1 MKVVFLNPPYFPMFS
16 RESRSPC
23 VTKSST
29 LYWPMFMAYAAGC
42 VEEDGNEIQV
52 IDSPAMDL
60 DLEATLERIRE
71 FGPALAVLNTSTP
84 SINNDMR
91 VGRALK
97 EKLGCKIAMMGTHA
111 TAEPIEILEREG
123 AIDFVI
129 SGEADYTARELV
141 RHLRGDGVDHA
152 RKLLGVS
159 WRNGE
164 EPVRNPE
171 RPKIE
176 NLDALPWVSK
186 VYRKHLFSC
195 YKRYFYGANINPLI
209 VILSGRGCPFRCT
222 YCVVPQT
229 LTGHTYRKRSIKDV
243 VDEMAYIKENF
254 PDLGEIFF
262 EDDTFTAHPTR
273 TAELCQEVID
283 RGLKVTW
290 SANARAD
297 VKYEVLDKMKRAG
310 CRELCVGFES
320 SSMDVLK
327 NVKKGLAGGMSEKFM
342 DAANKAG
349 ILIHGCFMVGNLGDT
364 KETLQGT
371 LEFAKKLN
379 PNTAQF
385 YPIMAYPGT
394 TAYDE
399 ARSRGELAS
408 EDYDQWLDKDGQH
421 NTTVIRKGL
430 TSQELV
436 DFCDRARREF
446 YLRPA
451 YIYKQ
456 AKMALTN
463 SRERYRVLRGAGT
476 LVKHLFRKHGAPQ
489 EASGYAAKA
498 APAADQPSMTAP
510 APSSHSHTLEET
522 LAEVALQEGAALRRG
537 SPGKAS
543 PTGTDMLARGGI
555 GLGEA
560 SGKPAPAQLVPDPD
574 GLAVG
579 KAA

>member
-1 MKVVFLNPPYFPMFS
+1 MAWDSRSGPLVPCLGFDETEALAMKVLFLNPPYFPMFS

-60 DLEATLERIRE
+60 DLEATLARIKE
-71 FGPALAVLNTSTP
+71 FKPQLAVLNTSTP

-91 VGRALK
+91 VGKAIK
-97 EKLGCKIAMMGTHA
+97 AALGCDIAMMGTHA
-111 TAEPIEILEREG
+111 TAEPLEILEREG
-123 AIDFVI
+123 AVDYVI

-141 RHLRGDGVDHA
+141 RHLRGDGPEI
-152 RKLLGVS
+152 KKNILGIS
-159 WRNGE
+159 WRDGE
-164 EPVRNPE
+164 TAVKNLE

-176 NLDALPWVSK
+176 NLDTLPWVSK

-243 VDEMAYIKENF
+243 VDEMEYIKASF

-273 TAELCQEVID
+273 TAELCQEILN
-283 RGLKVTW
+283 RGVKITW

-297 VKYEVLDKMKRAG
+297 VKFEVLDVMKKAG

-320 SSMDVLK
+320 SSLDVLK
-327 NVKKGLAGGMSEKFM
+327 NVKKGLATGMAERFM
-342 DAANKAG
+342 DSANKAG

-364 KETLQGT
+364 KDTLEGT
-371 LEFAKKLN
+371 LAFAKQLN

-394 TAYDE
+394 TAYAE
-399 ARSRGELAS
+399 ARTRGELAS

-430 TSQELV
+430 TSQDLV

-476 LVKHLFRKHGAPQ
+476 LFKHLFKKHGARQ
-489 EASGYAAKA
+489 EASGYTAASA
-498 APAADQPSMTAP
+498 GSAQPAKNGTA
-510 APSSHSHTLEET
+510 SSHTHALE
-522 LAEVALQEGAALRRG
+522 AALRQAP
-537 SPGKAS
+537 SPVEAAPKSAVADNSAVANNSPVADNSPVAVKA
-543 PTGTDMLARGGI
+543 
-555 GLGEA
+555 
-560 SGKPAPAQLVPDPD
+560 
-574 GLAVG
+574 
-579 KAA
+579 

>member
-1 MKVVFLNPPYFPMFS
+1 MKVLFLNPPYFPMFS

-42 VEEDGNEIQV
+42 VEADGNEILV

-60 DLEATLERIRE
+60 DLQATLDKIKDFRPE
-71 FGPALAVLNTSTP
+71 LAVLNTSTP

-91 VGRALK
+91 VGKAIK
-97 EKLGCKIAMMGTHA
+97 EAAAKDGYACGISMMGTHA
-111 TAEPIEILEREG
+111 TAEPLEILEREM
-123 AIDFVI
+123 AIDYVI

-141 RHLRGDGVDHA
+141 RVLRAAPAGVPVTA
-152 RKLLGVS
+152 EEKKKILGIS
-159 WRNGE
+159 WRKGE
-164 EPVRNPE
+164 EMVRNPE

-176 NLDALPWVSK
+176 NLDTLPWVSK

-222 YCVVPQT
+222 YCVIPQT
-229 LTGHTYRKRSIKDV
+229 MTGHTYRKRSIKDV
-243 VDEMAYIKENF
+243 VDEMAYIKAEF

-273 TAELCQEVID
+273 TAELCQEVIN

-297 VKYEVLDKMKRAG
+297 VKFEVLDVMKKAG

-327 NVKKGLAGGMSEKFM
+327 NVKKGLASGMSEKFM
-342 DAANKAG
+342 DSANKAG

-364 KETLQGT
+364 KDTLNGT
-371 LEFAKKLN
+371 LEMAKKLN

-408 EDYDQWLDKDGQH
+408 EDYDKWLDKDGQH

-456 AKMALTN
+456 AVMALTN
-463 SRERYRVLRGAGT
+463 SRERYRVMRGAGT
-476 LVKHLFRKHGAPQ
+476 LVKHLFKKHGAPQ
-489 EASGYAAKA
+489 EASTYATAAAVSNAAAKA
-498 APAADQPSMTAP
+498 RPA
-510 APSSHSHTLEET
+510 SSHSHSHQET
-522 LAEVALQEGAALRRG
+522 
-537 SPGKAS
+537 
-543 PTGTDMLARGGI
+543 
-555 GLGEA
+555 LGEA
-560 SGKPAPAQLVPDPD
+560 EAPVRAEPAIT
-574 GLAVG
+574 
-579 KAA
+579 KAEAAIKA

>member
-1 MKVVFLNPPYFPMFS
+1 MKVLFLNPPYFPMFS

-60 DLEATLERIRE
+60 DLEATIARAKE

-97 EKLGCKIAMMGTHA
+97 EALGCRVAMMGTHA
-111 TAEPIEILEREG
+111 TAEPIEILERES
-123 AIDFVI
+123 AIDYVI

-141 RHLRGDGVDHA
+141 RHLRGDGPEEA
-152 RKLLGVS
+152 RKVLGIS
-159 WRNGE
+159 WRKGAE
-164 EPVRNPE
+164 MVRNPE

-222 YCVVPQT
+222 YCVIPQT
-229 LTGHTYRKRSIKDV
+229 LTGHTYRKRGIKDV
-243 VDEMAYIKENF
+243 VDEMAYIKAEF

-273 TAELCQEVID
+273 TAELCQEILN

-297 VKYEVLDKMKRAG
+297 VKYEVLDVMKKAG

-320 SSMDVLK
+320 SSLDVLK

-364 KETLQGT
+364 KETLEGT
-371 LEFAKKLN
+371 LEMAKKLN

-399 ARSRGELAS
+399 ARGRGELAS
-408 EDYDQWLDKDGQH
+408 ENYDDWLDKDGQH

-430 TSQELV
+430 SSQELV

-451 YIYKQ
+451 YIMKQ

-476 LVKHLFRKHGAPQ
+476 LVKHLFKKHGAPQ
-489 EASGYAAKA
+489 EASGYAGKTAGK
-498 APAADQPSMTAP
+498 PASA
-510 APSSHSHTLEET
+510 SSHSHALEET
-522 LAEVALQEGAALRRG
+522 LAEAVLRGDQATILLAAADTQ
-537 SPGKAS
+537 PE
-543 PTGTDMLARGGI
+543 TGTDRMTPAPV
-555 GLGEA
+555 
-560 SGKPAPAQLVPDPD
+560 KPAPT
-574 GLAVG
+574 
-579 KAA
+579 KAPV